1 MSYVWTLVDVMWI
14 LFLYYTNV
22 QQPEMEM
29 KHLKNVHSLKNMQVD
44 THIWHII
51 PSVLR
56 RNINLETAPKLSL
69 SFWNS
74 NLVSKETEQIF

>member
-1 MSYVWTLVDVMWI
+1 M
-14 LFLYYTNV
+14 
-22 QQPEMEM
+22 
-29 KHLKNVHSLKNMQVD
+29 NMQVD

-74 NLVSKETEQIF
+74 NFDIQRNRTNILTRAIRYQISTTMPQVAE